1 MVGCASLHP
10 PYAAEPGPRSD
21 ALVQQRA
28 QAVDRLG
35 DLLRVAGK
43 AEAQITLAHR
53 PEGVARR
60 EADFSSAKQLLRE
73 GEAIGDPVDPAAGL
87 EAVDRHIARCAAARD
102 KPGDERLALSDRDN
116 AGVLQEG
123 RRAAGV

>member
-53 PEGVARR
+53 PEGTARR
-60 EADFSSAKQLLRE
+60 EADFGPGQRLLGE
-73 GEAIGDPVDPAAGL
+73 GEAVGDPVDPEECIERPHGARDLDPPARL
-87 EAVDRHIARCAAARD
+87 EGDIARGPAARD
-102 KPGDERLALSDRDN
+102 KPGDERFALA
-116 AGVLQEG
+116 
-123 RRAAGV
+123 